1 MTGTSKYFIL
11 STGNKL
17 ISPNRSG
24 FRLSDSCVN
33 QLPAITHEIYNL
45 LDNRLKVRG
54 VFFDI
59 LKTFDKVWHEG
70 LLLKLSLNAGVI
82 LETEGNVQKIQ
93 KRTLFHYKKVKKS
106 TPNLSSPDV
115 YILFTIVLIKQV
127 FEKIKSLRIACG
139 SQTQS

>member
-24 FRLSDSCVN
+24 FRPSDSCVN

-82 LETEGNVQKIQ
+82 LETEGNVRKIQ
-93 KRTLFHYKKVKKS
+93 KRTLFHY
-106 TPNLSSPDV
+106 
-115 YILFTIVLIKQV
+115 
-127 FEKIKSLRIACG
+127 
-139 SQTQS
+139 